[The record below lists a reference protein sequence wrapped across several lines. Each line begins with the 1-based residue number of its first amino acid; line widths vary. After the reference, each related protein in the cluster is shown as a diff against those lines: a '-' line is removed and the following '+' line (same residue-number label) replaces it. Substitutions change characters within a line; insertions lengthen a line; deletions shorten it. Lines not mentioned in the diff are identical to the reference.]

1 VKRYDGRLH
10 GLLPPPLGSLEEKLA
25 RDRRGRG
32 RQAVRD
38 GEAQV
43 ASETELLRAIDADFP
58 EPVCEAYER
67 AS

>member
-1 VKRYDGRLH
+1 
-10 GLLPPPLGSLEEKLA
+10 LGSLEEKLGA
-25 RDRRGRG
+25 IGEAAG
-32 RQAVRD
+32 GQAVRD

-43 ASETELLRAIDADFP
+43 ASETELLRAIDADFR